1 MSAQLTQDFRFAP
14 WWWEAAPPPQSRED
28 APASGYDHVVIG
40 SGFTGVAAAL
50 HLARGGRSV
59 ALLDAER
66 IGAGASR
73 RNAGFIG
80 RVMKKSFGDVAD
92 AKNEAYARKTYQ
104 ELHAAYED
112 VFALA
117 EAEDIACHAARCG
130 RFIAATAPGHR
141 AYLDADLARMKAAL
155 GHDYAIL
162 DPQAQREAI
171 GSDHYHG
178 GAIIPDSGSI
188 HPGLLHQGLIDRAI
202 AAGVAAFGET
212 RVNEIH
218 ESDQGVRV
226 VTTRGEIAAR
236 EVVLATNGYTQHPG
250 WFKRRLVP
258 FRAFMATTEPLDPA
272 LLDELIPQGRTIIDS
287 NTNIDFF
294 RRAPDAP
301 RLVFGGATAEKLA
314 DEEAI
319 AARMRQIMLK
329 VFPQLG
335 DVRLSHVWDGYCAGT
350 FDMKPHV
357 GQRGRLHYALG
368 YNFAGVAL
376 GCRFG
381 KRIADR
387 ILGKEC
393 APSVF
398 DGTAFPTM
406 PLYTGHPWFIGAAM
420 RYFAWRDA
428 GLAKRWDAAARR
440 QVDAAA

>member
-14 WWWEAAPPPQSRED
+14 WWWEAAPPPQSHED

-66 IGAGASR
+66 LGAGASR

-112 VFALA
+112 VFVLA
-117 EAEDIACHAARCG
+117 QEEGIACHAARCG

-162 DPQAQREAI
+162 DPQHQRAAI

-178 GAIIPDSGSI
+178 GAVIPDSGSI
-188 HPGLLHQGLIDRAI
+188 HPGLLHQGLLDRAV

-218 ESDQGVRV
+218 ESDEGVRLE
-226 VTTRGEIAAR
+226 TTRGEITAR

-250 WFKRRLVP
+250 WYKRRLVP

-272 LLDELIPQGRTIIDS
+272 LLDALIPQGRTIIDS

-319 AARMRQIMLK
+319 AARMRKIMLK

-387 ILGKEC
+387 ILGNERG
-393 APSVF
+393 PSVF

-428 GLAKRWDAAARR
+428 GLAKRWDTTARR

>member
-1 MSAQLTQDFRFAP
+1 MSDQVTQDFRFAP
-14 WWWEAAPPPQSRED
+14 WWWEAAPPPESRTD
-28 APASGYDHVVIG
+28 APSGAYDHVVIG
-40 SGFTGVAAAL
+40 SGFTGVSAAL

-59 ALLDAER
+59 ALLDSER
-66 IGAGASR
+66 LGAGASR

-92 AKNEAYARKTYQ
+92 ARDEAYARKTYE
-104 ELHAAYED
+104 ELHAAYEG
-112 VFALA
+112 VFDLA
-117 EAEDIACHAARCG
+117 EAEGIACHAARCG

-141 AYLDADLARMKAAL
+141 AYLDADLARLKTAL
-155 GHDYAIL
+155 GHDFEVL
-162 DPQAQREAI
+162 GPERQREAI
-171 GSDHYHG
+171 ASEHYHG
-178 GAIIPDSGSI
+178 GVVIPDSGSI
-188 HPGLLHQGLIDRAI
+188 HPGLLHEGLLDRAI

-218 ESDQGVRV
+218 ESDQGVRLE
-226 VTTRGEIAAR
+226 TTRGEITAR

-250 WFKRRLVP
+250 WYKRRLVP

-272 LLDELIPQGRTIIDS
+272 LLDALIPHGRTIIDS

-319 AARMRQIMLK
+319 AARMRKIMLK

-387 ILGKEC
+387 ILGKEL
-393 APSVF
+393 AASAF

-428 GLAKRWDAAARR
+428 GLAKRWDKAAQREQR
-440 QVDAAA
+440 SAA

>member
-1 MSAQLTQDFRFAP
+1 MSDQMTADFRFAP
-14 WWWEAAPPPQSRED
+14 WWWEAAPPPEPRMD
-28 APASGYDHVVIG
+28 APMGAYDHVVIG

-66 IGAGASR
+66 LGAGASR

-92 AKNEAYARKTYQ
+92 AKDEAYARKTYQ
-104 ELHAAYED
+104 ELHAAYEG

-117 EAEDIACHAARCG
+117 EAEGIACHAARCG
-130 RFIAATAPGHR
+130 RFIAATAAGHR

-155 GHDYAIL
+155 GHDFEVL
-162 DPQAQREAI
+162 GPERQREGI

-178 GAIIPDSGSI
+178 GVVIPDSGSI
-188 HPGLLHQGLIDRAI
+188 HPGLLHQGLLDRAI
-202 AAGVAAFGET
+202 EAGVAAFGET
-212 RVNEIH
+212 CVTELHEDEERVRI
-218 ESDQGVRV
+218 
-226 VTTRGEIAAR
+226 VTSKGEIVAR

-250 WFKRRLVP
+250 WYKRRLVP
-258 FRAFMATTEPLDPA
+258 FRAFMATTEPLEPA

-301 RLVFGGATAEKLA
+301 RLVFGGATAENLA
-314 DEEAI
+314 DEAAI
-319 AARMRQIMLK
+319 AARMRKIMLK

-387 ILGKEC
+387 ILGNEL
-393 APSVF
+393 APSAF

-406 PLYTGHPWFIGAAM
+406 PLYTGRPWFIGAAM

-428 GLAKRWDAAARR
+428 SLAKRWDKTAQKVAQRAA
-440 QVDAAA
+440 

>member
-1 MSAQLTQDFRFAP
+1 MSGHVTQGFRFAP
-14 WWWEAAPPPQSRED
+14 WWWEAAPPPQSRQDDPE
-28 APASGYDHVVIG
+28 PAYDHVVIG
-40 SGFTGVAAAL
+40 SGFTGVSAAL

-80 RVMKKSFGDVAD
+80 RVMKKSFGDLVD
-92 AKNEAYARKTYQ
+92 AKDEAYARKTYQ
-104 ELHAAYED
+104 ELHAAYEG
-112 VFALA
+112 VFTLA
-117 EAEDIACHAARCG
+117 EAEDIACHAGRCG
-130 RFIAATAPGHR
+130 RFVAATAPGHR
-141 AYLDADLARMKAAL
+141 AWLDADLARLKAAL

-162 DPQAQREAI
+162 HPERQREAI

-178 GAIIPDSGSI
+178 GAVIPDSGSI
-188 HPGLLHQGLIDRAI
+188 HPGLLHQGLIERAV

-212 RVNEIH
+212 RVDAIH
-218 ESDQGVRV
+218 ENDQQVRL
-226 VTTRGEIAAR
+226 VTTRGAITAR

-250 WFKRRLVP
+250 WYKRRLVP

-272 LLDELIPQGRTIIDS
+272 LLDELIPHGRTIIDS

-301 RLVFGGATAEKLA
+301 RLVFGGATAEHLA

-319 AARMRQIMLK
+319 AARMRKIMLK

-357 GQRGRLHYALG
+357 GRRGRLHYALG

-376 GCRFG
+376 GLRFG

-387 ILGKEC
+387 ILGEEL
-393 APSVF
+393 APSAF

-440 QVDAAA
+440 QTGEAA